1 MVSNLVQILLIYPP
15 GVGFVGADG
24 FYTMLIICRAIA
36 GVSDGVLVMTFAS
49 LTDICDGDAAKLP
62 IYYGKV
68 GLVFGLAF
76 TLGPLTAATLYG
88 KFKSIDYVLYLSTAG
103 ATLACVMCFALP
115 ETLPAAKRRV
125 FRPKFYSSGKFWLGL
140 TPFDQLVYLT
150 SSPLLMAYI
159 LPYFLHEISTAV
171 YMSWILYFEWRF
183 SWDITQV
190 GIYISVVGI
199 VVGAFQGLLLRPF
212 TSKLKAWYPS
222 NFEGMLIIWP
232 AFVSAVH
239 FALVG
244 TASSGWMMF
253 PLLVLTGIGSFMN
266 PVMRGVVCRTQP
278 PSEVGRVNA
287 IFSTV
292 GVLSTVGGN
301 VVYPRL
307 LKASEEG
314 RAAEGR

>member
-1 MVSNLVQILLIYPP
+1 MEKTLLGAVFLYLFASSLLIPLFPTLIAASFKDGDVATDSPLTTERYGTLSVIKSSLDLLSLPLLGGISDYVGRKIVLVVCMVSNLVQILLIYPP

-171 YMSWILYFEWRF
+171 YMSWILYFEW
-183 SWDITQV
+183 
-190 GIYISVVGI
+190 
-199 VVGAFQGLLLRPF
+199 
-212 TSKLKAWYPS
+212 
-222 NFEGMLIIWP
+222 
-232 AFVSAVH
+232 
-239 FALVG
+239 
-244 TASSGWMMF
+244 
-253 PLLVLTGIGSFMN
+253 
-266 PVMRGVVCRTQP
+266 
-278 PSEVGRVNA
+278 
-287 IFSTV
+287 
-292 GVLSTVGGN
+292 
-301 VVYPRL
+301 
-307 LKASEEG
+307 
-314 RAAEGR
+314 